1 MNRSNMGKQVSTPG
15 MKKPKGYAPGGS
27 VPKDMKGFSKLPEG
41 VQQKMNPAMAEKY
54 SGGGLIKGKLLL
66 STLRIAGSSTE
77 LNIFCSACCVNRAC

>member
-41 VQQKMNPAMAEKY
+41 VLKARTRRVAQPPK
-54 SGGGLIKGKLLL
+54 
-66 STLRIAGSSTE
+66 
-77 LNIFCSACCVNRAC
+77 

>member
-41 VQQKMNPAMAEKY
+41 VQQKMNPAMAEVKKMGY
-54 SGGGLIKGKLLL
+54 TAGGIIKARG
-66 STLRIAGSSTE
+66 AGAATKGFS
-77 LNIFCSACCVNRAC
+77 FKV